1 MNIFCI
7 PLLQNIFH
15 SNYTCISKWDSGI
28 CVIDF
33 DEYYYD
39 GILLVYVYDFFLL
52 QKLCIRIGPITHR
65 YKLQL

>member
-33 DEYYYD
+33 DEYHYN
-39 GILLVYVYDFFLL
+39 GILLVYVYDFFF
-52 QKLCIRIGPITHR
+52 ITKIVYRNWAHNP
-65 YKLQL
+65 

>member
-15 SNYTCISKWDSGI
+15 SNYTCISKWNSSI

-33 DEYYYD
+33 DEYHYD
-39 GILLVYVYDFFLL
+39 GILLVYVYDFFYYKNCVSEL
-52 QKLCIRIGPITHR
+52 GP
-65 YKLQL
+65 

>member
-15 SNYTCISKWDSGI
+15 SNYTCISKWDSSI

-33 DEYYYD
+33 DEYHYD

-52 QKLCIRIGPITHR
+52 QKLCIRIGPIIHR
-65 YKLQL
+65 YKFQL

>member
-15 SNYTCISKWDSGI
+15 SNYTCISKWDSII

-33 DEYYYD
+33 DEYHYD
-39 GILLVYVYDFFLL
+39 GILLVYVYDFFL
-52 QKLCIRIGPITHR
+52 ITKIV
-65 YKLQL
+65 Y